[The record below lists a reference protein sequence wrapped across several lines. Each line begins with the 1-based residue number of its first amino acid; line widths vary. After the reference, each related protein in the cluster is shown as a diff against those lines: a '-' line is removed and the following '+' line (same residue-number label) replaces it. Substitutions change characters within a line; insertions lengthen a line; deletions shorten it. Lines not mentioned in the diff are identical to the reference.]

1 MEQRVTGRGQ
11 VACQTQVNFPNNC
24 HHRCEKIDVLI
35 YTILTSVATVLRK
48 EKKKNQCLKLS
59 DCM

>member
-24 HHRCEKIDVLI
+24 HHRCEKMDVLI

-48 EKKKNQCLKLS
+48 RKKNNS
-59 DCM
+59 V